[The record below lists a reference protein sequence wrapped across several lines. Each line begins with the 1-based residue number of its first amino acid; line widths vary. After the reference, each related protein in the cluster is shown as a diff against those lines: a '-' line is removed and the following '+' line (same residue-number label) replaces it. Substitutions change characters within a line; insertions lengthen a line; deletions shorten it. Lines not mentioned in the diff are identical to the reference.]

1 MPQGI
6 NTLFTKNA
14 ARDVPPRVAEAV
26 VRVSAPEGGI
36 RAVPEVADGLPGR
49 ERKPRTLATY
59 PYFDFA
65 YRLMR
70 GPGPLFA
77 ALCRK
82 FTPVPGRSTSAA
94 RDVPPRVAEA
104 GGRDSAPE
112 GGIRAAPEAA
122 DGPPFAQGVRRVL
135 RIKAR
140 AIARVRVRVEAV
152 REVGARVSR
161 VESHA
166 RDIAP
171 PRRGRRRETI
181 RKRLIGRADCVV
193 RDLARLFANS
203 GRPPGS
209 FQKAP
214 RETRKRGPL
223 RGPRLRFR

>member
-14 ARDVPPRVAEAV
+14 ARNVPPRVAEAV

-70 GPGPLFA
+70 GPGPP
-77 ALCRK
+77 LCGLMPQIHPCSRPFHK
-82 FTPVPGRSTSAA
+82 RGPKRPTTRCRGRA
-94 RDVPPRVAEA
+94 R
-104 GGRDSAPE
+104 GSAPE
-112 GGIRAAPEAA
+112 GGIRAGPEGA

-140 AIARVRVRVEAV
+140 AIARIRVRVEAV

-161 VESHA
+161 SNPMLE
-166 RDIAP
+166 I
-171 PRRGRRRETI
+171 
-181 RKRLIGRADCVV
+181 
-193 RDLARLFANS
+193 
-203 GRPPGS
+203 
-209 FQKAP
+209 
-214 RETRKRGPL
+214 
-223 RGPRLRFR
+223 